1 MSPGSLVPEA
11 TILLAEVTEW
21 PWAAS
26 CFPLPLCYRESP
38 DAVGRGLGLVAGPWQ
53 AGTCLPDSLQ
63 LLGFLPPQACTKAEA
78 GTPGPLSLGSL
89 AATTAA
95 LPAFLRVLIEQA
107 TTPQPHCLQK

>member
-11 TILLAEVTEW
+11 AILLAEVTEQ

-26 CFPLPLCYRESP
+26 CFPLPLCCRESP

-53 AGTCLPDSLQ
+53 AGTCLADCLQ
-63 LLGFLPPQACTKAEA
+63 LLGLPFPQACTKEEA

-95 LPAFLRVLIEQA
+95 PLAFWSVN
-107 TTPQPHCLQK
+107 

>member
-1 MSPGSLVPEA
+1 MSPESLVPGA
-11 TILLAEVTEW
+11 TLLLAEVTER

-26 CFPLPLCYRESP
+26 CFPLPLYCRESP

-63 LLGFLPPQACTKAEA
+63 LLGLPPPQACTKEKA

-95 LPAFLRVLIEQA
+95 PLAFLSVN
-107 TTPQPHCLQK
+107 